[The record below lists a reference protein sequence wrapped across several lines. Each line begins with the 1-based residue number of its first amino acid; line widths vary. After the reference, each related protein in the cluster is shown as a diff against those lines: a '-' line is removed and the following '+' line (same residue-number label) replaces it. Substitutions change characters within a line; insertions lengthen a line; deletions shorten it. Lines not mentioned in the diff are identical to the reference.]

1 MTDLSDPIVAEIVK
15 ARIKL
20 LFEKPFFGNLA
31 ARLILVDASSWCKTA
46 ATDGRHLYYNR
57 EFIKSLD
64 IKKGELL
71 FLVAHEVLHCVYDH
85 FGRRGGRDPKLWNMA
100 NDYIIN
106 WTLIEE
112 KCGGMPPQGLY
123 DKRFTDAL
131 SSEEVYDLL
140 KKDSVTIKMP
150 LDEHLELG
158 KDDEKEGG
166 GQSGSSEGQG
176 GGKSVEVTVMGKDGP
191 PKLSEEDL
199 ARIRAEI
206 KSAMIQAAQAV
217 GAGKVPAG
225 IRRMIEDLVNPK
237 LDWRSLLDAH
247 VRSSVKDDYTFQR
260 LSRRTMALN
269 AAEGGFGGLRVPL
282 LPAQDVMNT
291 VNVVVAIDTSGSM
304 TEEMLRDFL
313 SETYG
318 IMVTFRDFK
327 LHLFTFDTEIYE
339 PKTFTPENIDEIKE
353 YPMKGGGGT
362 MFECCWEY
370 MKREGIEPER
380 FVMFTDGY
388 PNSTWGDPNYCD
400 TLFVVHG
407 DNSRVAPFG
416 ITAYYEPKGKGR

>member
-85 FGRRGGRDPKLWNMA
+85 LGRRGGRDPKMWNMA

-112 KCGGMPPQGLY
+112 KVGAMPPQGLY
-123 DKRFTDAL
+123 DKRYTDAMT
-131 SSEEVYDLL
+131 SEEVYDLL

-158 KDDEKEGG
+158 NDDDKKD
-166 GQSGSSEGQG
+166 GQG
-176 GGKSVEVTVMGKDGP
+176 NSQGQGQSVEVTVMGKDGP

-199 ARIRAEI
+199 QRIRSEI
-206 KSAMIQAAQAV
+206 KAAMIQAAQAV

-225 IRRMIEDLVNPK
+225 IRRMIEELTNPK
-237 LDWRSLLDAH
+237 LDWRSLLDAQI
-247 VRSSVKDDYTFQR
+247 RSTVKDDYTFQR

-269 AAEGGFGGLRVPL
+269 AAGEHGDGGFGYRVPL
-282 LPAQDVMNT
+282 LPAQDVLNT
-291 VNVVVAIDTSGSM
+291 IKIAVAIDTSGSM

-318 IMVTFRDFK
+318 IMVTFPSFEV
-327 LHLFTFDTEIYE
+327 HLFTFDTEIYE
-339 PKTFTPENIDEIKE
+339 PKTFTPENIDEIKD

-362 MFECCWEY
+362 MFEACWEY

-380 FVMFTDGY
+380 FIMFTDGY
-388 PNSTWGDPNYCD
+388 PGGTWGDPNYCD
-400 TLFVVHG
+400 TLFVIHG
-407 DNSRVAPFG
+407 DHSRTAPFG
-416 ITAYYEPKGKGR
+416 ITAYYEPKAKR